1 MKYLLM
7 NQFIKYIVESFD
19 FNNAVRTFLDKYLK
33 GNNNDNIQHEVIK
46 TNAPIIYAF
55 TTSDVPDA
63 IKIGYTDQGAIKRI

>member
-1 MKYLLM
+1 
-7 NQFIKYIVESFD
+7 
-19 FNNAVRTFLDKYLK
+19 LDKYHN
-33 GNNNDNIQHEVIK
+33 GNNNDNIQDEVIK